1 MLIYI
6 VFLVVLKMDKFE
18 VNDLLDFYDV
28 LLTDKQLNIC
38 NLYYREDLSLQEI
51 SENLNISRSGVFDT
65 IKRCE
70 TILLDYENK
79 LKLSDNH
86 QKRMV
91 LYKQIK
97 EYNKNDVDI
106 INDIVDK
113 LINTEYREV
122 NDE

>member
-51 SENLNISRSGVFDT
+51 SENLNISRAGVFYT

>member
-6 VFLVVLKMDKFE
+6 VFLVV
-18 VNDLLDFYDV
+18 
-28 LLTDKQLNIC
+28 
-38 NLYYREDLSLQEI
+38 
-51 SENLNISRSGVFDT
+51 
-65 IKRCE
+65 
-70 TILLDYENK
+70 
-79 LKLSDNH
+79 SDNH

-97 EYNKNDVDI
+97 EYNKNDIDI

>member
-51 SENLNISRSGVFDT
+51 SENLNISRAGVFDT

-113 LINTEYREV
+113 LIKTEYREV

>member
-1 MLIYI
+1 
-6 VFLVVLKMDKFE
+6 MDKFE

-51 SENLNISRSGVFDT
+51 SENLNISRAG
-65 IKRCE
+65 CE

-97 EYNKNDVDI
+97 EYNKNDIDI

>member
-51 SENLNISRSGVFDT
+51 SENLNISRAGVFDT

-113 LINTEYREV
+113 IIEKYI
-122 NDE
+122 